1 MAGIF
6 ISYRRDDSAAQARAV
21 WERLCRELGREHVFM
36 DVDGIDPGDDFTE
49 VIDRQLEGC
58 QVMLVMM
65 GAKWHN
71 AVDPHGRLRLHN
83 RHDFVRYE
91 VETALRRRIKLVP
104 VLIDNTPPPLE
115 EHLPVELHPLLR
127 RQGLEL
133 DFRRHT
139 EAALQRLVEVS
150 RKALVLP
157 DPPSRAAWMHDEGT
171 DQYGR
176 WCEFKVG
183 KVVQRMRWIEPGT
196 FWMGSPTNEAER
208 QDNELRHRVVL
219 TQGYWLADTAC
230 TQALWEEIV
239 GANRSEFQGDPQ
251 LPVEEVSWSEVTD
264 LFLAKLNARVPGLNL
279 ELPTEAQWEYACR
292 AGTTTP
298 FSFGEQITSGQVNY
312 DGSRPYNG
320 GGKGPSLQRTV
331 PVKALSANSWG
342 LHQMHGNVL
351 EWCADTFE
359 PYASEAVQD
368 PVFSMDRPIA
378 ALHHMHVLRGGSCFE
393 NGSECRSASRHQ
405 SWRSER
411 NDIFGSHHAV
421 GFRLAR
427 RLEH

>member
-21 WERLCRELGREHVFM
+21 WERLCREFGRDQVFM

-58 QVMLVMM
+58 QVMLVMI
-65 GAKWHN
+65 GARWHSVTD
-71 AVDPHGRLRLHN
+71 AHGRLRLHH

-104 VLIDNTPPPLE
+104 VLIDSTPTPLE

-157 DPPSRAAWMHDEGT
+157 SAPSRPAWMHDEGT

-183 KVVQRMRWIEPGT
+183 DVVQRMRLIEAGT
-196 FWMGSPTNEAER
+196 FWMGLLPEDSDQSNH
-208 QDNELRHRVVL
+208 ELRRRVVL
-219 TQGYWLADTAC
+219 NNGFWLADTVC
-230 TQALWEEIV
+230 TQALWNEVMDFNPSIFRD
-239 GANRSEFQGDPQ
+239 NSQ
-251 LPVEEVSWSEVTD
+251 LPVECVSWNAVTSV
-264 LFLAKLNARVPGLNL
+264 FLPKINQIIAGLNL

-292 AGTTTP
+292 SGTTTP
-298 FSFGEQITSGQVNY
+298 FSFGDQISTKQVNY
-312 DGSRPYNG
+312 DGNRPYKG
-320 GGKGPSLQRTV
+320 GIAGVWRRKTL
-331 PVKALSANSWG
+331 PVKAMPANHWG
-342 LHQMHGNVL
+342 LYQMHGNVW
-351 EWCADTFE
+351 EWCVDEYA
-359 PYASEAVQD
+359 PYAGSVVED
-368 PVFSMDRPIA
+368 PV
-378 ALHHMHVLRGGSCFE
+378 VLQGIGRRNQIIRGGCWCDRAEATLSGF
-393 NGSECRSASRHQ
+393 RSAYEPQ
-405 SWRSER
+405 DR
-411 NDIFGSHHAV
+411 NNTI

-427 RLEH
+427 VLGD